1 MGCGKSVLGKRLA
14 SGLGLKFA
22 DLDTLIEER
31 YKMTVPSIFS
41 HFDEKVFRQIETE
54 MLQNYSS
61 SNNEFVLACGGG
73 TPCFNNNME
82 IINSSGISI
91 YIKLN
96 SKALTDRLLKSKT
109 NRPLIKNISSNE
121 LLQKVDELLV
131 QRECFYNKAQIIV
144 EGINLTSEDI
154 IAILPKSSN

>member
-144 EGINLTSEDI
+144 EGINLKFEDI